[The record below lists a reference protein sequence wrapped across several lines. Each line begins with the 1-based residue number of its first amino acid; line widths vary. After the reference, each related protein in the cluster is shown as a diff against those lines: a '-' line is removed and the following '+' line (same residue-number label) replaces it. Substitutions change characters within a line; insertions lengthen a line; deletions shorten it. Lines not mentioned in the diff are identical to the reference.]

1 MKQFKFT
8 IRGHDY
14 DVEVLSL
21 EGEVARVEVNGTK
34 YKVEIH
40 KEKKASKTPTLIRKE
55 VPKSKDAHMIKKNAS
70 LLNINAPLPGIILD
84 VKVNEGD
91 EVSRGSI
98 LLIYEAMKMENKL
111 LAERDGIVKSVKV
124 KAGDSILQGD
134 VLLEME

>member
-8 IRGHDY
+8 IRGHEY
-14 DVEVLSL
+14 DVEVQSL
-21 EGEVARVEVNGTK
+21 EGQVARVEVNGTK

-40 KEKKASKTPTLIRKE
+40 KEKKASKTPTLVRKE
-55 VPKSKDAHMIKKNAS
+55 VPKKKDAHIIKQSAS
-70 LLNINAPLPGIILD
+70 SLSVKAPLPGTILD
-84 VKVNEGD
+84 VKVKGGE

-111 LAERDGIVKSVKV
+111 LAEKDGIVKSVNV